1 MTEKTKIDLLQ
12 HMKVGEEILIND
24 VRQILLHFNAEK
36 RIVYVKD
43 VKSIDGASI
52 KVDLSEVSFL
62 PKEDKSYFFQKFM
75 TLTAS
80 LSLSSISA
88 FMTIVGFMHFF
99 FLNQLIIGFLFGAI
113 ELVKFVSA
121 TIVFNNEGISKHHKI
136 GLFLFLSVLIV
147 ISTIGHYSYLSQ
159 SYFSNKQTAYIKI
172 DNIQENKKLLSST
185 IIDLEN
191 NNKRLESEVLTIP
204 EKYKT
209 LKRNTL
215 IKNNKKIKE
224 NSERI
229 ISARN
234 ELRALSSNLEK
245 EKYVSAGKSS
255 SDNTLKVFGT
265 YGESFAVFLIFLLA
279 LIIDPLAFYFAYIF
293 GTLKKKF

>member
-1 MTEKTKIDLLQ
+1 MTEKTKLDLLQ
-12 HMKVGEEILIND
+12 HMKVGDEILVND
-24 VRQILLHFNAEK
+24 VKQILLHFNAEK

-52 KVDLSEVSFL
+52 KVDLAEVSFL
-62 PKEDKSYFFQKFM
+62 PKVDNSYYFQKFM
-75 TLTAS
+75 TLAAS

-99 FLNQLIIGFLFGAI
+99 FLNQLIIGLLFGAI

-121 TIVFNNEGISKHHKI
+121 TIVFNNTGISKHHKV

-159 SYFSNKQTAYIKI
+159 SYFSNKQTANIKV
-172 DNIQENKKLLSST
+172 DNIQESKQLLMST
-185 IIDLEN
+185 ISDLEK
-191 NNKRLESEVLTIP
+191 NNKNLESEIYTIP
-204 EKYKT
+204 DKYKT

-215 IKNNKKIKE
+215 KENNSKIKE
-224 NSERI
+224 NSDKI

-234 ELRALSSNLEK
+234 ELMALSSRFEK
-245 EKYVSAGKSS
+245 EKSVSVVKSS
-255 SDNTLKVFGT
+255 ADNTLKAFGAH
-265 YGESFAVFLIFLLA
+265 GESFAVFLIFLLA

-293 GTLKKKF
+293 GTLKKKV